1 MDPSL
6 TERHITHLVNSEPA
20 RPLPAA
26 KYLLT
31 LARKAQ
37 RGDYVSQEG
46 KSAYQLFVD
55 FLELAENYA
64 EDVGLEADEM
74 KAKHADLEKA
84 DKEQK
89 EREEQAK
96 SGGQDGA
103 LMRFEGAPVPIE
115 QYNAEK
121 AIAKAQSA
129 SKPTE
134 AYDPDTDAANTDR
147 LDIEKIVLQDGLAH
161 YKDQAGRLWSG
172 LATFWIKRGDFDQ
185 ASETFEKGLD
195 TVVTIRDF
203 TQIFDAYAEFS
214 ETIISTL
221 MTAVSD
227 PESEEDEESLTEME
241 EELDTRMKNFE
252 ELMDRRP
259 FLMNEV
265 LLRRNPNE
273 VVEWEKRVALFGD
286 DDEKVSAR
294 FVRELELG
302 ADSRTYHRSSR
313 LTPRLSRSSTPGKLS
328 GHCTRSTSISPSSTK
343 RVDRRT
349 QKQESREMNPISNKL
364 GRSSRRLSEYH
375 SNLWMSLL
383 KSGANLLSWNFEQSQ
398 CLCPSFIN

>member
-1 MDPSL
+1 MEAVTEGEHSASRSAVVHSSLKDISPCAVLQVDPSL
-6 TERHITHLVNSEPA
+6 TERHITHLVNSEPE

-37 RGDYVSQEG
+37 KGDYVSQEG

-74 KAKHADLEKA
+74 KAKNAELERVEQ
-84 DKEQK
+84 EQK
-89 EREEQAK
+89 ERDEENKAVA
-96 SGGQDGA
+96 GQDGA
-103 LMRFEGAPVPIE
+103 LMRFEGAPIPIE
-115 QYNAEK
+115 EYNAK
-121 AIAKAQSA
+121 KAQEKGKSR
-129 SKPTE
+129 PVE
-134 AYDPDTDAANTDR
+134 VYDPDTDPANADR
-147 LDIEKIVLQDGLAH
+147 LDIEKIVMSDGLSV

-185 ASETFEKGLD
+185 ASETFEKGLSN
-195 TVVTIRDF
+195 VVTVRDF

-214 ETIISTL
+214 ETVISTL

-227 PESEEDEESLTEME
+227 PDSEEDDEGLAEME

-273 VVEWEKRVALFGD
+273 VVEWEKRVALYGD
-286 DDEKVSAR
+286 DDEKVR
-294 FVRELELG
+294 
-302 ADSRTYHRSSR
+302 D
-313 LTPRLSRSSTPGKLS
+313 
-328 GHCTRSTSISPSSTK
+328 
-343 RVDRRT
+343 
-349 QKQESREMNPISNKL
+349 
-364 GRSSRRLSEYH
+364 
-375 SNLWMSLL
+375 
-383 KSGANLLSWNFEQSQ
+383 
-398 CLCPSFIN
+398 